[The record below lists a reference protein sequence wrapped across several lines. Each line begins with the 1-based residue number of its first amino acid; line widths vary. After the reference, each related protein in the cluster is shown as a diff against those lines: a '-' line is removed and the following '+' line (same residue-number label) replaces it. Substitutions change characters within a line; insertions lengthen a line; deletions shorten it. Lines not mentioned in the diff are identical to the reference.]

1 MECSGRAHTWK
12 GAIRYVG
19 IGAAHKM
26 RLRGGKGV
34 KIAVRRIEMLYTQR
48 MREGDREHNHF
59 FWRRVGDSQPF
70 Q

>member
-1 MECSGRAHTWK
+1 
-12 GAIRYVG
+12 
-19 IGAAHKM
+19 
-26 RLRGGKGV
+26 
-34 KIAVRRIEMLYTQR
+34 MLYTQR